1 MTVMF
6 DTISSDLQLT
16 VPKAVMWSV
25 WCSGCYLMECKSVWF
40 KKSKVTSGFQKTDS
54 SGSLSAKEWRNLRG
68 ADWWWESRK
77 FYFPVKSHLRCF
89 KSTVMKRQKRSK
101 VWPLKWCS
109 CIGLIGSLSRLLS
122 FHENMTKDVVWFS
135 PPFKNSATQE
145 QMSCCYLKNICI
157 LFCFTQWTSGQAE
170 SSSRADVG
178 NTGVTGLGGEEVGLS
193 EACLRGSRG
202 GWGCALCCQGLVGV
216 RTLAAV
222 RHGSRSP
229 DKYDEP
235 LPFWLEI
242 SGSYQLF
249 HSWRDAEIHS
259 FYYFIDAEIVVL
271 EDKNE

>member
-54 SGSLSAKEWRNLRG
+54 SGSLSAKEWSNLRG
-68 ADWWWESRK
+68 ADWWWESHK

-145 QMSCCYLKNICI
+145 QMSRCYLKNICI

-170 SSSRADVG
+170 SSASQTWETQAWRDLEVRRWVCVRLVREAAEVDEDVPCAARA
-178 NTGVTGLGGEEVGLS
+178 
-193 EACLRGSRG
+193 
-202 GWGCALCCQGLVGV
+202 
-216 RTLAAV
+216 
-222 RHGSRSP
+222 
-229 DKYDEP
+229 
-235 LPFWLEI
+235 WLEWEPWQLSAMAPAPQTSTTSPSPFGWKSVSVI
-242 SGSYQLF
+242 S
-249 HSWRDAEIHS
+249 
-259 FYYFIDAEIVVL
+259 YFTAGEMLRYTRFIIL
-271 EDKNE
+271 LMLK